1 MMIFQSIPYILKLI
15 IGLNLLITGYMW
27 LGCPI
32 IIDTPLLEQWSATGA
47 SIGPFIL
54 TNTDYVLPGT
64 SGYEQTLKHEYAH
77 YIQQCWVTPLGF
89 SLYNAFNVSKN
100 FLLYGPGH
108 SYYFY
113 YYLNHYFEGQ
123 AFKLQDDMNFKPPG
137 RYFHLKLGDD

>member
-1 MMIFQSIPYILKLI
+1 MVFQSIPYILKLI

-32 IIDTPLLEQWSATGA
+32 VIDTPLLEQWGAMGA

-54 TNTDYVLPGT
+54 INTDYVLPGT
-64 SGYEQTLKHEYAH
+64 SGYEQILKHEYAH
-77 YIQQCWVTPLGF
+77 YIQQCWITPLGF

-108 SYYFY
+108 SYFFY
-113 YYLNHYFEGQ
+113 YYLNHYFEKQ
-123 AFKLQDDMNFKPPG
+123 AFKLQTDLDFKPPG
-137 RYFHLKLGDD
+137 KYLYLKFGDD